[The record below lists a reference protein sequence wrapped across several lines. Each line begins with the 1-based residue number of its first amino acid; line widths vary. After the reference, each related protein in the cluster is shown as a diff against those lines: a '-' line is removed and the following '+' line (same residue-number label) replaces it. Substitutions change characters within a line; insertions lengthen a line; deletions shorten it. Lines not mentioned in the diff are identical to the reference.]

1 MLHLFGRDPERVSWQ
16 LTPDSG
22 FCSLIVHHSEGM
34 IVERF
39 ASREQ
44 ALRRVQ
50 ELADY
55 LDLARRKT
63 KSTTEGPDGR

>member
-1 MLHLFGRDPERVSWQ
+1 
-16 LTPDSG
+16 
-22 FCSLIVHHSEGM
+22 M

-50 ELADY
+50 ELEDY

>member
-1 MLHLFGRDPERVSWQ
+1 MLHLFSRAPERVRWQ

-22 FCSLIVHHSEGM
+22 FCRLVVYHSQGM

-39 ASREQ
+39 ASTEQ

-50 ELADY
+50 ELEDY
-55 LDLARRKT
+55 LDLARRHVQSKG
-63 KSTTEGPDGR
+63 GPDGH

>member
-1 MLHLFGRDPERVSWQ
+1 MLHLFGRDPERVRWR

-22 FCSLIVHHSEGM
+22 FCRLVVHHSEGM

-39 ASREQ
+39 ASTEQ

-50 ELADY
+50 ELEDY

-63 KSTTEGPDGR
+63 KSTTEGPDGQ